1 MTEGRVLV
9 VQLARLGD
17 LVQTWPLLRRLRH
30 QGPGR
35 HLDLLADNGLKALQ
49 TLGPGVDQ
57 VWGMDLTELGPLA
70 QRDLSGAYDRVH
82 ALADVCR
89 GRNYEAIYNL
99 NFSRVSLLLAYL
111 AGGEVRGYQPVKGG
125 REVLRDPWLALVY
138 ALVHSRQVNRMHLSD
153 VFRHLAPTAEPEL
166 QAPAL
171 VPGKGEPVIALQLAT
186 RHPKRT
192 WPWQPSPKWPD
203 FW

>member
-1 MTEGRVLV
+1 
-9 VQLARLGD
+9 
-17 LVQTWPLLRRLRH
+17 
-30 QGPGR
+30 
-35 HLDLLADNGLKALQ
+35 
-49 TLGPGVDQ
+49 
-57 VWGMDLTELGPLA
+57 MDLTDLGPLA

-171 VPGKGEPVIALQLAT
+171 IPGKGEPVIALQLAT

-192 WPWQPSPKWPD
+192 WPLAAFTKVAGLLVNRLGARVWLLGTKAEASLGEALSEGLTPAQRERVGSCLWLRTRRCIGLCL
-203 FW
+203 

>member
-57 VWGMDLTELGPLA
+57 VWGMDLTDIGPLA

-89 GRNYEAIYNL
+89 GRNYEAIYNF

-153 VFRHLAPTAEPEL
+153 VFRHLAPRQNPNFKPRPWFPERGSRL
-166 QAPAL
+166 SPCNWPPGTPSAPGL
-171 VPGKGEPVIALQLAT
+171 
-186 RHPKRT
+186 
-192 WPWQPSPKWPD
+192 WQPSPKWPD